1 MVGREAYATVLIH
14 QALKIVEFFEIG
26 IRLQVP
32 SVRRPTSYNFLI
44 QNIQLD
50 IHILEALVELVL
62 AHWEYILVIYNW
74 LHISLQ

>member
-14 QALKIVEFFEIG
+14 QAL
-26 IRLQVP
+26 QVP
-32 SVRRPTSYNFLI
+32 SVCRPTSYNFLI

>member
-14 QALKIVEFFEIG
+14 QVLKIVEFFEIG

>member
-26 IRLQVP
+26 IWLQVP